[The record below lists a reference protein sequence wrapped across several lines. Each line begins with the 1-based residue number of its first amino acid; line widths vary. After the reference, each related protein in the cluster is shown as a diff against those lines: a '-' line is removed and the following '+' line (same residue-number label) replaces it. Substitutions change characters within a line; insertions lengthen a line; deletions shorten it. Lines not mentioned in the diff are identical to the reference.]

1 MIELSPGKLWGL
13 RRMADGGG
21 RFKMVA
27 VDQRPPIKNPIREK
41 RGTAEAP
48 YEDVAGFKL
57 MLIEELQ
64 ADASAIL
71 LDPHFALP
79 RAIAVLSP
87 AKGLIVTLEDS
98 IFAETGGGRTSSE
111 IDDWSVEK
119 IKRAGGDAVKV
130 LAWYRPDAAPAVCEA
145 QKDFAARVGEA
156 CARYDIPY
164 VFELLVYPLPGE
176 ANGTTEYVEMA
187 GKRAD
192 LVLESVRAFAEPRY
206 GVDLFKVESPVPA
219 RDIGPQASREVQD
232 LFDEMGRLCGRPWVM
247 LSAGA
252 GTEEFRAVLRCA
264 YKAGASG
271 YLAGRAIWA
280 GPFKA
285 FPDWEAI
292 RAGLREKSRPYVES
306 LNRLTDEAATPW
318 FSHPRFR
325 DGVGVPNPDGSF
337 RRFYAGFPP
346 AAAHSLPPKPT
357 VAGESF

>member
-13 RRMADGGG
+13 RRMADEGG

-64 ADASAIL
+64 AEASAVL

-79 RAIAVLSP
+79 RALAVLSP

-187 GKRAD
+187 RKRAD
-192 LVLESVRAFAEPRY
+192 LVLDSVRVFAEPRY

-219 RDIGPQASREVQD
+219 RDIGPEASREVQN
-232 LFDEMGRLCGRPWVM
+232 LFNEMGRLCGRPWVM

-252 GTEEFRAVLRCA
+252 GMEEFRTVLGCA

-280 GPFKA
+280 EPFKA

-292 RAGLREKSRPYVES
+292 RAGLRERSLPYMAS
-306 LNRLTDEAATPW
+306 INRLTDEAATPW
-318 FSHPRFR
+318 VRHPRFG
-325 DGVGVPNPDGSF
+325 DGVRVPNPDGSF
-337 RRFYAGFPP
+337 RHAYAGFPP
-346 AAAHSLPPKPT
+346 TAAHSEAPKPT
-357 VAGESF
+357 VGGESF